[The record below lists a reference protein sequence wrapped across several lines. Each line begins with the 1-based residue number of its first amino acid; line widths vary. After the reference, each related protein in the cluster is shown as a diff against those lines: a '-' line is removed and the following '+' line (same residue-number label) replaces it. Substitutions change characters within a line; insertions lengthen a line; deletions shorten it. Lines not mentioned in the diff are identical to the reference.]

1 MRRNSALALVF
12 VVGAALTGCATSD
25 NANRTTNANA
35 NANVAAPQREGVVET
50 NANIPQNANSRNV
63 PSNTGVVTNDNG
75 NANTAGVKPIN
86 SNGNK
91 NNNR

>member
-1 MRRNSALALVF
+1 MRRNQALALVF
-12 VVGAALTGCATSD
+12 VVGAALTGCSTTD
-25 NANRTTNANA
+25 NTNRTTNANSS
-35 NANVAAPQREGVVET
+35 NAASPQRDGVVET

-86 SNGNK
+86 GNANK